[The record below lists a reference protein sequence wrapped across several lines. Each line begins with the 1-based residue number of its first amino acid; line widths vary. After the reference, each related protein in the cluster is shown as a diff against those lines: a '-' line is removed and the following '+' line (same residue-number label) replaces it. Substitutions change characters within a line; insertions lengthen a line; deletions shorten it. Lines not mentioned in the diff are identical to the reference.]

1 MGSVNTQATRSTLT
15 SVDTTLSENITA
27 TQNYIPVAST
37 TNFSTSVV
45 AEIESTNEVVSFAS
59 ITSNQLT
66 HSEEFDNNASWTK
79 SNTSVTANSTTAPNG
94 TTTADTLTES
104 VNTGTQQI
112 YKTGGLSYTANTV
125 STWSIFLKNNTR
137 RYAVV
142 ICANGSTNWFYAV
155 IDLQTGL
162 QTASGSGATGTLVN
176 FSISDE
182 GSGWYRCALTG
193 STQGATNIF
202 PKIIL
207 SDVANPTIASFGNY
221 SRTGD
226 GTSSIF
232 MWGAQFESTSSATG
246 YLPTSNSALVGLTT
260 VTRGVNGTTAQAA
273 SSGDS
278 IQQLPYALGS
288 LDMPIRLRAISVS
301 PDGTGAA
308 RLTLCDN
315 NGDTLCDVDIP
326 DGKSY
331 TLNLPEDGIIF
342 PNGIFVS
349 NTDNITAYTVYT
361 EKYSGP
367 SLTS

>member
-45 AEIESTNEVVSFAS
+45 AEIESTNEVVSFTDIS
-59 ITSNQLT
+59 ENNYIR
-66 HSEEFDNNASWTK
+66 SEEFNLSWT
-79 SNTSVTANSTTAPNG
+79 TANTTVNPNSTADPNGDITADALLENAGSGTKSIFQTNNFVTGTQYTISVFAKTNGRFLQFNSAIVLGG
-94 TTTADTLTES
+94 TTTFANFNLT
-104 VNTGTQQI
+104 
-112 YKTGGLSYTANTV
+112 
-125 STWSIFLKNNTR
+125 
-137 RYAVV
+137 
-142 ICANGSTNWFYAV
+142 
-155 IDLQTGL
+155 
-162 QTASGSGATGTLVN
+162 TGTLGNVGAGVDN
-176 FSISDE
+176 ATIEDY
-182 GSGWYRCALTG
+182 GNGWFRCSLT
-193 STQGATNIF
+193 STSLYTGVTGYGIVLIQNDTDGRS
-202 PKIIL
+202 P
-207 SDVANPTIASFGNY
+207 SY
-221 SRTGD
+221 TGD
-226 GTSSIF
+226 GTSGIF
-232 MWGAQFESTSSATG
+232 IWGAQIEVASSPSL
-246 YLPTSNSALVGLTT
+246 YLPTTTSPLEGLTG
-260 VTRGVNGTTAQAA
+260 VTRGVNGTTAASA

>member
-27 TQNYIPVAST
+27 TQDYIPVAST

-45 AEIESTNEVVSFAS
+45 AEIESTNEVVSFDT
-59 ITSNQLT
+59 I
-66 HSEEFDNNASWTK
+66 SENLLKRSQEL
-79 SNTSVTANSTTAPNG
+79 SNTSIWQLLAGATTSADTTVAPDG
-94 TTTADTLTES
+94 TTTADTLNIDTATGSGITQGTINVSSTGNVTFS
-104 VNTGTQQI
+104 VYVQRIGGSDQDGRLLLSDGVTGSLTSFTATDTWQRISITKNVAATTLSVQI
-112 YKTGGLSYTANTV
+112 RNDAVGGAKT
-125 STWSIFLKNNTR
+125 I
-137 RYAVV
+137 AVWGAM
-142 ICANGSTNWFYAV
+142 INEGSSAQVYFPTTT
-155 IDLQTGL
+155 TGL
-162 QTASGSGATGTLVN
+162 KA
-176 FSISDE
+176 
-182 GSGWYRCALTG
+182 
-193 STQGATNIF
+193 
-202 PKIIL
+202 
-207 SDVANPTIASFGNY
+207 
-221 SRTGD
+221 
-226 GTSSIF
+226 
-232 MWGAQFESTSSATG
+232 
-246 YLPTSNSALVGLTT
+246 LTT

-288 LDMPIRLRAISVS
+288 VDMPVRLRAISVS

-342 PNGIFVS
+342 PNGVFVS
-349 NTDNITAYTVYT
+349 NTVKITAYTVYT

-367 SLTS
+367 YLTS

>member
-27 TQNYIPVAST
+27 TQDYIPVAST

-45 AEIESTNEVVSFAS
+45 AEIESTNEVVSFDTITIQKLKQTGFAS
-59 ITSNQLT
+59 SWVLRRATKTSNAGTAPDGTNTATSLVPDINNNNHRIDQQSISLLT
-66 HSEEFDNNASWTK
+66 STEYTFSVYGK
-79 SNTSVTANSTTAPNG
+79 SNGYSGLSLTMARNNNTGGDTAFSVYYDLNNG
-94 TTTADTLTES
+94 TFTK
-104 VNTGTQQI
+104 G
-112 YKTGGLSYTANTV
+112 ANVT
-125 STWSIFLKNNTR
+125 S
-137 RYAVV
+137 
-142 ICANGSTNWFYAV
+142 
-155 IDLQTGL
+155 
-162 QTASGSGATGTLVN
+162 ASMQNVGN
-176 FSISDE
+176 
-182 GSGWYRCALTG
+182 GWYRCAMTDTLASTIVDKILIGVGSDSSTFSFVGNTTDGILIWGPQLEISSSVTG
-193 STQGATNIF
+193 FLPNETNSTTY
-202 PKIIL
+202 P
-207 SDVANPTIASFGNY
+207 
-221 SRTGD
+221 
-226 GTSSIF
+226 
-232 MWGAQFESTSSATG
+232 
-246 YLPTSNSALVGLTT
+246 GLTT

-278 IQQLPYALGS
+278 IQQLPYALS
-288 LDMPIRLRAISVS
+288 SVDMPVRLRAISVS

-342 PNGIFVS
+342 PNGVFVS

-367 SLTS
+367 YLTS

>member
-27 TQNYIPVAST
+27 TQDYIPVAST

-45 AEIESTNEVVSFAS
+45 AEIESTNEVVSFDTIS
-59 ITSNQLT
+59 ENQYKY
-66 HSEEFDNNASWTK
+66 SEQFDNAYWNKFQGTI
-79 SNTSVTANSTTAPNG
+79 TANAGTAPDG
-94 TTTADTLTES
+94 TTTADKFTPDTTVNSVHVVDTVGFGNVPSGNHTLSIHVKPDGYNFFYWRTDGFNTFFNLS
-104 VNTGTQQI
+104 TGTVVSTGSGVTASI
-112 YKTGGLSYTANTV
+112 ESAGNGYFRCIVSRNFTGGA
-125 STWSIFLKNNTR
+125 R
-137 RYAVV
+137 
-142 ICANGSTNWFYAV
+142 
-155 IDLQTGL
+155 
-162 QTASGSGATGTLVN
+162 
-176 FSISDE
+176 
-182 GSGWYRCALTG
+182 
-193 STQGATNIF
+193 
-202 PKIIL
+202 
-207 SDVANPTIASFGNY
+207 ASFGPTETGT
-221 SRTGD
+221 SRTFTGD
-226 GTSSIF
+226 GTSGALL
-232 MWGAQFESTSSATG
+232 WGAQFEAGTTASV
-246 YLPTSNSALVGLTT
+246 YLPTGASSPTVGLTT

-288 LDMPIRLRAISVS
+288 VDMPVRLRAISVS

-367 SLTS
+367 YLTS

>member
-27 TQNYIPVAST
+27 TQNYIIVAST

-45 AEIESTNEVVSFAS
+45 AEIESTNEVVSFTDIS
-59 ITSNQLT
+59 KNDYFR
-66 HSEEFDNNASWTK
+66 SEEFDNTVHWSAFGSTI
-79 SNTSVTANSTTAPNG
+79 TANSTADPNG
-94 TTTADTLTES
+94 DITADTMSENIGISKKQLFQ
-104 VNTGTQQI
+104 NTNLVSGTQ
-112 YKTGGLSYTANTV
+112 YTM
-125 STWSIFLKNNTR
+125 SIFAKTNGRNLQLQPAAGIAGTTNF
-137 RYAVV
+137 
-142 ICANGSTNWFYAV
+142 ANFNLT
-155 IDLQTGL
+155 
-162 QTASGSGATGTLVN
+162 TGTLGTVGATADN
-176 FSISDE
+176 ATIEDYGNGWFRCSITMTSAVT
-182 GSGWYRCALTG
+182 SLTG
-193 STQGATNIF
+193 IG
-202 PKIIL
+202 IL
-207 SDVANPTIASFGNY
+207 LIENDTDARGYSYSGN
-221 SRTGD
+221 
-226 GTSSIF
+226 GTSGVF
-232 MWGAQFESTSSATG
+232 VWGAQIEEASSPSL
-246 YLPTSNSALVGLTT
+246 YLPTTTSPLEGLTG

-273 SSGDS
+273 TSGDS
-278 IQQLPYALGS
+278 IQQLPYALS
-288 LDMPIRLRAISVS
+288 SVDMPIRLRAISVS

-326 DGKSY
+326 DGKNY